1 VGFTPAAGASP
12 SGRRAGRGFG
22 FSGSGMDLRRVA
34 AVIGRAR
41 VEVKQ
46 KAIAARSESHVI
58 TGPSPPSRARS
69 RICEA
74 RMPQSQKTRAQAKR
88 EYTQLL
94 RLHEQ
99 LLNQLSRARDAL
111 MAPGTMEL
119 VKEIKGRTGEAPDLT
134 DIKTSVEEAIRALK
148 LSQSHIR
155 VAVSD
160 DIDTTTF
167 EVEGIVNMPAYLQ
180 RFLAERSQEPG
191 FTYGVENDAVR
202 GWIVSWKEYTNRG
215 TVRGYGQF
223 CERPY
228 AWLDD

>member
-1 VGFTPAAGASP
+1 
-12 SGRRAGRGFG
+12 
-22 FSGSGMDLRRVA
+22 
-34 AVIGRAR
+34 
-41 VEVKQ
+41 
-46 KAIAARSESHVI
+46 
-58 TGPSPPSRARS
+58 
-69 RICEA
+69 
-74 RMPQSQKTRAQAKR
+74 MPQKPKARAQAKR

-99 LLNQLSRARDAL
+99 LLSQFTRARDTL
-111 MAPGTMEL
+111 LAPGTVEL
-119 VKEIKGRTGEAPDLT
+119 VKEIKARTGEAPDLT

-155 VAVSD
+155 GAVAD
-160 DIDTTTF
+160 DLDTSAF
-167 EVEGIVNMPAYLQ
+167 EIEGIANMPAYLQ

-191 FTYGVENDAVR
+191 FSYKVEDDPVR

-223 CERPY
+223 AERPY

>member
-1 VGFTPAAGASP
+1 
-12 SGRRAGRGFG
+12 
-22 FSGSGMDLRRVA
+22 
-34 AVIGRAR
+34 
-41 VEVKQ
+41 
-46 KAIAARSESHVI
+46 
-58 TGPSPPSRARS
+58 
-69 RICEA
+69 
-74 RMPQSQKTRAQAKR
+74 MPQKPRPKAQAKR

-99 LLNQLSRARDAL
+99 LLSQFTRAREAL
-111 MAPGTMEL
+111 LAPGTGEL
-119 VKEIKGRTGEAPDLT
+119 LRDIKTRTGEAPDLT
-134 DIKTSVEEAIRALK
+134 DMKTAVEEAIRELK
-148 LSQSHIR
+148 LSQSQIR
-155 VAVSD
+155 GALSD
-160 DIDTTTF
+160 DPETSSF

-191 FTYGVENDAVR
+191 FTYEVEDDPVR

>member
-1 VGFTPAAGASP
+1 
-12 SGRRAGRGFG
+12 
-22 FSGSGMDLRRVA
+22 
-34 AVIGRAR
+34 
-41 VEVKQ
+41 
-46 KAIAARSESHVI
+46 
-58 TGPSPPSRARS
+58 
-69 RICEA
+69 
-74 RMPQSQKTRAQAKR
+74 MPQSPKTRAQAKR

-99 LLNQLSRARDAL
+99 LLNQFTRAREAL
-111 MAPGTMEL
+111 VAPGTVEL
-119 VKEIKGRTGEAPDLT
+119 VKEIKARTGEAPDLT
-134 DIKTSVEEAIRALK
+134 DIHTSVEEAIRALK

-155 VAVSD
+155 AAVSD
-160 DIDTTTF
+160 DLDTTTF

-191 FTYGVENDAVR
+191 FRYEVENDAVR